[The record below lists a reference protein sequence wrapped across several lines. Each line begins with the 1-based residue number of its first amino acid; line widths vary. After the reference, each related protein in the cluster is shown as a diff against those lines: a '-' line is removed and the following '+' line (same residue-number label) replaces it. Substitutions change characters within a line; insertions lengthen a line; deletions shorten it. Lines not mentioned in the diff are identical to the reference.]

1 MQGVVFTKK
10 TTHSERVGGF
20 CCVWMGAAG
29 GLICTNTTYGKGLL
43 VDESFM
49 KDPGAGKGM
58 EVHETDLLE
67 RKKEQA
73 SILR

>member
-1 MQGVVFTKK
+1 M
-10 TTHSERVGGF
+10 
-20 CCVWMGAAG
+20 WMGAVG

-43 VDESFM
+43 VDGSFM

-58 EVHETDLLE
+58 EGHETDLLE